1 MAAEVQR
8 SRVAYPASLRRCPA
22 ASTAVRELPIS
33 PISDAEVRGLVVE
46 RLARL
51 GQEFPM
57 RIHVHVENGD
67 VLLRG
72 AVSSAYERLVILH
85 VVSQLNVVQHVE
97 DKIVIG
103 LRRGGNDIEE
113 RTAFHPTMIQ
123 GVALAVV
130 LLGVGAAFL
139 WGGPRLLS
147 SRPRP
152 VPALVTYGGK
162 PAQGTMLT
170 LYPVKN
176 SRADALRPR
185 GRVREDGSVEWT
197 TSAPGDGLPQGS
209 YIVTALWRPAVIV
222 DGEPRFKP
230 NVLPGIYLQPG
241 SSPLRLDVTVSDQE
255 MWSVDLKR

>member
-1 MAAEVQR
+1 M
-8 SRVAYPASLRRCPA
+8 
-22 ASTAVRELPIS
+22 
-33 PISDAEVRGLVVE
+33 
-46 RLARL
+46 
-51 GQEFPM
+51 
-57 RIHVHVENGD
+57 
-67 VLLRG
+67 
-72 AVSSAYERLVILH
+72 LH
-85 VVSQLNVVQHVE
+85 VVSQLKAVQHVE

-113 RTAFHPTMIQ
+113 RTAFRPTATQVI
-123 GVALAVV
+123 ALAVV
-130 LLGVGAAFL
+130 ILGMGGAFL
-139 WGGPRLLS
+139 WSPRLLP

-170 LYPVKN
+170 LHPIKTSGAN
-176 SRADALRPR
+176 APRPR
-185 GRVREDGSVEWT
+185 GRVLEDGSVEWT

-230 NVLPGIYLQPG
+230 NVLPEIYLQPG

-255 MWSVDLKR
+255 LWSVDLKR